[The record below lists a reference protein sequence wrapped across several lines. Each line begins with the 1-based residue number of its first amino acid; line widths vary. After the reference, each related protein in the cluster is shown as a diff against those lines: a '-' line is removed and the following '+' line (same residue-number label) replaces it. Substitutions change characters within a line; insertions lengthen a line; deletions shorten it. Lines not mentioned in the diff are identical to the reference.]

1 MRSTTCATELSL
13 KNKRSI
19 WNHIKN
25 RHYIEIREYSLA
37 EHCLSFTLDINGL
50 IEIRRMALDR
60 QLEQKD
66 PMDEA
71 RVPGQLSLP
80 TPAVDT
86 ARLIQAPTGVIP
98 RIEEIPRASP
108 TGGNGM
114 KPRRTRRL
122 KDKRTCVECGL
133 NFRPEGGSHVICNP
147 CGLQAW
153 ATKRAEEYRTLV
165 SMLNAP

>member
-1 MRSTTCATELSL
+1 
-13 KNKRSI
+13 
-19 WNHIKN
+19 
-25 RHYIEIREYSLA
+25 
-37 EHCLSFTLDINGL
+37 
-50 IEIRRMALDR
+50 MALDR

-71 RVPGQLSLP
+71 RVPDQLSLLTATID
-80 TPAVDT
+80 TPL
-86 ARLIQAPTGVIP
+86 LIQAPTGAIP
-98 RIEEIPRASP
+98 RIGGIAPGSP
-108 TGGNGM
+108 ANGNGM

-122 KDKRTCVECGL
+122 KDKRVCLECGL

-165 SMLNAP
+165 SMLNAS

>member
-1 MRSTTCATELSL
+1 ME
-13 KNKRSI
+13 
-19 WNHIKN
+19 
-25 RHYIEIREYSLA
+25 
-37 EHCLSFTLDINGL
+37 
-50 IEIRRMALDR
+50 LDR
-60 QLEQKD
+60 EVEQKD
-66 PMDEA
+66 PIDEA
-71 RVPGQLSLP
+71 RLPGRLSLL
-80 TPAVDT
+80 TSTVDPALLT
-86 ARLIQAPTGVIP
+86 QAPKGAIP
-98 RIEEIPRASP
+98 RIGEISPAS
-108 TGGNGM
+108 TTNVNGM